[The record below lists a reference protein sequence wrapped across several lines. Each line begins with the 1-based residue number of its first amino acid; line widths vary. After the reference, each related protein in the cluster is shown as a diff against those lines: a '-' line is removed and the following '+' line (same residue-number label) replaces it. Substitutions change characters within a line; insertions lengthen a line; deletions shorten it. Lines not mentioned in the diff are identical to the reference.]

1 MSLWKRLFGDDTVVE
16 KSFDLVDNAFYTDQE
31 KAENKSNIL
40 RFYEPFKIAQRF
52 LAMTFCPVYCLA
64 WFLVFTTELLSALW
78 GNAVE
83 LDKVYSLLSGDMAIM
98 VIIILTFY
106 FGGGAAEGL
115 IERLRK
121 GKK

>member
-1 MSLWKRLFGDDTVVE
+1 MGFWSKLFGTGDVVD
-16 KSFDLVDNAFYTDQE
+16 KGMNMIDNAFYTDQE
-31 KAENKSNIL
+31 KAENKANIL
-40 RFYEPFKIAQRF
+40 RFYEPFKIAQRL

-64 WFLVFTTELLSALW
+64 WFLVFVTELLSALL
-78 GNAVE
+78 GNTVE
-83 LDKVYSLLSGDMAIM
+83 LGKVYSLLSGDMAIM

-115 IERLRK
+115 IERLRN